1 MPERCDSPGPGFP
14 FPARPAAFTGFSRL
28 FPQRYGFLVRF
39 VCRVEDAEPGN
50 EHLFFF
56 SALIASSCSRTA
68 VITACAAAELLQFGS
83 LFKRPGGNTVF
94 NKLFAV
100 GPETGGRQ
108 RCVRRDADDGNF
120 LSPVS
125 CGRAAEILAIL

>member
-39 VCRVEDAEPGN
+39 ACRVEDAEPGN

-56 SALIASSCSRTA
+56 QRTDRVILFPDGGYCRLRGSGTPAIRFPLQTAGRKHSLQQA
-68 VITACAAAELLQFGS
+68 V
-83 LFKRPGGNTVF
+83 
-94 NKLFAV
+94 
-100 GPETGGRQ
+100 
-108 RCVRRDADDGNF
+108 
-120 LSPVS
+120 
-125 CGRAAEILAIL
+125 CGRSGNW